1 MQDCSIVQFSEITV
15 NGNTPLMK
23 KAKCKHVK
31 GRNNCSLCCESET
44 PERKKRNS
52 KAGLQTITKKK
63 KKKEYL
69 MSSICQQGQ
78 AASRMNALFIQK
90 HKMST
95 VPGGKSADR
104 HYTCRLQLNNCS
116 SDNQTKQKN
125 KKKHLM
131 SSNSQQGQVTSS
143 MSILFN

>member
-52 KAGLQTITKKK
+52 KAGLQTITKE
-63 KKKEYL
+63 KKKEYP

-95 VPGGKSADR
+95 VPGGRSADR

-116 SDNQTKQKN
+116 SDNQTKQT
-125 KKKHLM
+125 KKHLM